1 MKAGMR
7 FFPPPRFGLFVVP
20 PRSDRH
26 TPHFHKDFCV
36 FNRKVEQREWGWGG
50 GGVATILWISW
61 RRVCCARVKQD
72 REGKWNC

>member
-7 FFPPPRFGLFVVP
+7 FFFPPLVLDCLLFL
-20 PRSDRH
+20 RGH